1 VPGKPFHSGF
11 PGDDRAQ
18 SNAQHHR
25 GAGVHL
31 PAAGGGGQAGSAGIG
46 SLWLWDLRRL
56 DKDQKPVPP
65 VTHVSEIVIREVL
78 PVPGGATLLALGM
91 LRDLTAGRIDV
102 WDLGKDKRETMKDT
116 KKGA

>member
-1 VPGKPFHSGF
+1 LT
-11 PGDDRAQ
+11 
-18 SNAQHHR
+18 
-25 GAGVHL
+25 AGV
-31 PAAGGGGQAGSAGIG
+31 ATRQARRHRRGPTTREHPSSSSFARSPKGY
-46 SLWLWDLRRL
+46 RRL